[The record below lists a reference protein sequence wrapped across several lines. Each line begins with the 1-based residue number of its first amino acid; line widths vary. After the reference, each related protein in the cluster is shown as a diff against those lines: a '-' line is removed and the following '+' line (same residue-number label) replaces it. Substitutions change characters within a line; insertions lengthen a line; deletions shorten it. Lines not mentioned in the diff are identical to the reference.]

1 MQKLNKPS
9 SKQRGIAL
17 IIFALILVMGATALF
32 VSQLDGNDIKI
43 ERDKKTAAALAEAK
57 SALIGYAAGTS
68 LLVAGPRPGDLPCP
82 DKHPLGALEG
92 TPSTPCNANALGRLP
107 WKTLG
112 IADLRDGSGERLWYA
127 VSSNFKNSTRTTCS
141 SPGQVGCL
149 NSDTKGTITAR
160 DSSGT
165 VINDGSS
172 TSGAIALII
181 APNSPL
187 QRQDGLVQNRS
198 VANYNTA
205 NHYLDNTVVEDNG
218 NFVDGSLN
226 GFINGEVKNASL
238 QVIVNDRMIAISKQD
253 LMPLLEKRVANEVLK
268 CLDIYASAPVA
279 TPPPIPPVGTY
290 PWPATLNPA
299 SAPSYVGVPNSL
311 FGRVPNMPMGGNWS
325 GACGIPVSGVTGWWL
340 NWKEIIF
347 YAIADGYKPT
357 TSTPSCGVCLT
368 VSPPSA
374 AADKR
379 VVVFVAGQKVLMQV
393 RSSNSNKGNLTNY
406 LENLNS
412 LGGVSFTQQRST
424 PIFNDVVVYR

>member
-1 MQKLNKPS
+1 MQKLIKPS

-17 IIFALILVMGATALF
+17 IIFALILVVAATIFF

-43 ERDKKTAAALAEAK
+43 ERDKKTAAAMAEAK
-57 SALIGYAAGTS
+57 SALIGYAAGIS

-82 DKHPLGALEG
+82 DNHPLGALEG

-141 SPGQVGCL
+141 LPGQVGCL
-149 NSDTKGTITAR
+149 NSDTKGTITVR

-165 VINDGSS
+165 VINDGSG
-172 TSGAIALII
+172 TSGAVALII

-198 VANYNTA
+198 TANYNIA
-205 NHYLDNTVVEDNG
+205 SHYLDNTAVEDNG
-218 NFVDGSLN
+218 NFVDGGLN
-226 GFINGEVKNASL
+226 GFINGEVKNASQ
-238 QVIVNDRMIAISKQD
+238 QVIVNDKMIVISKQD

-268 CLDIYASAPVA
+268 CLDVYASAPVA
-279 TPPPIPPVGTY
+279 APPPIPPVGTY
-290 PWPATLNPA
+290 PWPATLNPLA
-299 SAPSYVGVPNSL
+299 APSYIGVPNSL

-325 GACGIPVSGVTGWWL
+325 GACAIPVSGVTGWWL
-340 NWKEIIF
+340 NWKEMVF
-347 YAIADGYKPT
+347 FAIADGYKPT
-357 TSTPSCGVCLT
+357 IATPGCGTCLK
-368 VSPPSA
+368 VSPPSGL
-374 AADKR
+374 ADKR
-379 VVVFVAGQKVLMQV
+379 VAVLVAGQKLAGKV
-393 RSSNSNKGNLTNY
+393 RTTNANKGTLTNY
-406 LENLNS
+406 LETPNDA
-412 LGGVSFTQQRST
+412 GGILFTQQSST